1 MDRDRSM
8 EPTKVGI
15 VGVTGYG
22 GGELARLLS
31 GHPSVQITYVTSST
45 YAGRPLHDA
54 LPGLR
59 GTGLVCEVFHAVA
72 CADKCDVVFLAG
84 EAGLAI
90 QAAPRLLEQDK
101 LVVDLS
107 ADFRLQSADEY
118 AYWYG
123 KPHTAVQWL
132 GEAVYGLPELNRERI
147 ASARLCANPGCY
159 PTSAILALA
168 PLVSRRLVKLDTIIV
183 DSMSGA
189 SGAGRSKFGL
199 DFHFAEMNESARA
212 YGVGGTHRH
221 TPEIEQA
228 LAQVAGADVKITF
241 TPHLVPLTRG
251 ILTTAYATLADSAES
266 AQDTLALLHSL
277 YTEYYQDAPFV
288 VVLDA
293 GQFPATKHVQGTN
306 HCHIG
311 LAVDA
316 RTNRVVVV
324 SAIDNLGKGAAGQA
338 IQNMN
343 LMLGLPETLGLTGG
357 AMWP

>member
-1 MDRDRSM
+1 M
-8 EPTKVGI
+8 EPVKVGI

-31 GHPSVQITYVTSST
+31 GHPQVQLTYAASST
-45 YAGRPLHDA
+45 YAGKPLHAA

-59 GTGLVCEVFHAVA
+59 GTGLVCEVFDPAA

-84 EAGLAI
+84 EAGLAM
-90 QAAPRLLEQDK
+90 QAASSLLAQDK

-107 ADFRLQSADEY
+107 ADFRLKSANEY
-118 AYWYG
+118 QTWYG
-123 KPHTAVQWL
+123 KPHTAPHLLPQ
-132 GEAVYGLPELNRERI
+132 AVYGLPEFNKDKI
-147 ASARLCANPGCY
+147 TGARLVANPGCY
-159 PTSAILALA
+159 PTSALLALA
-168 PLVSRRLVKLDTIIV
+168 PLLSRSLVDLDTLIV
-183 DSMSGA
+183 DSMSGV
-189 SGAGRSKFGL
+189 SGAGRAKFGP
-199 DFHFAEMNESARA
+199 DTHFAEINESARA

-228 LAQVAGADVKITF
+228 LTQAAGADVKITF

-251 ILTTAYATLADSAES
+251 ILTTAYASLAEPGSG
-266 AQDTLALLHSL
+266 AQDTLTLLHGI
-277 YTEYYQDAPFV
+277 YTDFYRDAPFV
-288 VVLDA
+288 FVLDA

-306 HCHIG
+306 NCHLGI
-311 LAVDA
+311 AVDG

-338 IQNMN
+338 VQNMN
-343 LMLGLPETLGLTGG
+343 LMLGLPETTGLTNG

>member
-1 MDRDRSM
+1 MQ
-8 EPTKVGI
+8 PTKVGI

-45 YAGRPLHDA
+45 YAGRPLHAA

-59 GTGLVCEVFHAVA
+59 GAHSASLYCEVFDAAA
-72 CADKCDVVFLAG
+72 CVGKCDLVFLAG
-84 EAGLAI
+84 EAGLAM
-90 QAAPRLLEQDK
+90 QAAPLLLEQDK
-101 LVVDLS
+101 LVIDLS

-118 AYWYG
+118 AHWYG
-123 KPHTAVQWL
+123 KPHTAAQL
-132 GEAVYGLPELNRERI
+132 LPQAVYGLPELNKDKISR
-147 ASARLCANPGCY
+147 ARLVANPGCY

-168 PLVSRRLVKLDTIIV
+168 PLLSRSLVTLDTIIV

-228 LAQVAGADVKITF
+228 LGQVTGSDVKITF
-241 TPHLVPLTRG
+241 TPHLVPITRG
-251 ILTTAYATLADSAES
+251 ILTTAYATLADSADS
-266 AQDTLALLHSL
+266 AQDTLASLHSL
-277 YTEYYQDAPFV
+277 YAEYYQDAPFV
-288 VVLDA
+288 AVLDA
-293 GQFPATKHVQGTN
+293 GQFPATKPVQGTN